1 MMPKKTVEGTHVM
14 KRGESEAERE
24 RERHSRGGI
33 FQERQGARDSATLK
47 HTPMRA
53 HRMNMKSGCLGY

>member
-24 RERHSRGGI
+24 RERYIAEAETEKEYSRKGREPGT
-33 FQERQGARDSATLK
+33 QQL
-47 HTPMRA
+47 
-53 HRMNMKSGCLGY
+53 